1 MRIFFIIYYHSYLS
15 AMYSKFSFVISY
27 MNNQK
32 RLKDFRYS
40 YALNLIYV
48 PIRRFG
54 FSRYYQEIALIEKSI
69 PRNFLPLAP
78 ALAGISHHKVSH

>member
-1 MRIFFIIYYHSYLS
+1 MRIFFIIYYQCYLS

-40 YALNLIYV
+40 YVLNLIYI

-54 FSRYYQEIALIEKSI
+54 FSRYYQEIALIEKTI
-69 PRNFLPLAP
+69 PRNYLPLVP